1 MNHLIA
7 RFREPSSYAALAAVL
22 AMVGV
27 MIPADLWQ
35 NIVMTACGIAGV
47 MGFVLS
53 EKKKSSIWQRQEHLT
68 LT

>member
-27 MIPADLWQ
+27 MIPPDLWQ

-53 EKKKSSIWQRQEHLT
+53 EKKK
-68 LT
+68 

>member
-1 MNHLIA
+1 MKHLIA
-7 RFREPSSYAALAAVL
+7 RFREPSSYAALAGVL

-53 EKKKSSIWQRQEHLT
+53 EKKK
-68 LT
+68 